1 MEQNWKATF
10 KYQENMDSYVN
21 EMYEVYKNFISK
33 IEQTIA
39 GGFKDKV
46 VLEFGTGYQFPGGG
60 INLVLALLCG
70 AARGFGI
77 DITHPCNVCN
87 DGMRKMFWSKFYENL
102 GNLLNVTGY
111 KNDDRLRFVSEDI
124 LWFDT
129 QFSKLTFLQMSV
141 SDMYFRDGMFDL
153 AVSNAVFE
161 HVKEIEKSF
170 QEIFRVLKPGG
181 HLVASWNPFTSLDM
195 GGHDVG
201 IPYYYPW
208 PHLRLSEDDHIRIL
222 REVFSKEELYTTAF
236 PPAHIPTRE
245 VARRYAED
253 PVAVRKNM
261 LGDLNRLRIKE
272 FLRLAEESCFE
283 IAAVDYVIQDKNR
296 KYLTEDIRKELLDYS
311 EEELLVSSLF
321 VVLRKKVIQSGR
333 TIENQVAVKKDSQ
346 ISQLEA
352 VIREKEEALSRIY
365 NSHGWKFL
373 LKYYQIRD
381 KILPRDSIL
390 RQAAKY
396 LWKNITSTRGT

>member
-1 MEQNWKATF
+1 
-10 KYQENMDSYVN
+10 MDSYVN
-21 EMYEVYKNFISK
+21 EMHQVFKDFISK
-33 IEQTIA
+33 VEKYA

-46 VLEFGTGYQFPGGG
+46 VLEFGAGYQFPGGG

-87 DGMRKMFWSKFYENL
+87 DGMRKIFWSKFYENL

-129 QFSKLTFLQMSV
+129 QFSKLTFLQMSA
-141 SDMYFRDGMFDL
+141 SDMHFRDEMFDL
-153 AVSNAVFE
+153 AFSNAVFE
-161 HVKEIEKSF
+161 HVKDPKKTFRELY
-170 QEIFRVLKPGG
+170 RVLKPGG
-181 HLVASWNPFTSLDM
+181 HMIASWNPFTSLDM

-208 PHLRLSEDDHIRIL
+208 AHLRLSNDEHIRML
-222 REVFSKEELYTTAF
+222 REVFSKEEIYSTAF
-236 PPAHIPTRE
+236 PPAHTPTRE
-245 VARRYAED
+245 VARRYAQD
-253 PVAVRKNM
+253 PKALRKAM
-261 LGDLNRLRIKE
+261 LGDLNRLRIKD
-272 FLRLAEESCFE
+272 FFRLAQENGFE
-283 IAAVDYVIQDKNR
+283 IAAVDYVIPDKNR
-296 KYLTEDIRKELLDYS
+296 DYLTEDIRKELSDYS

-321 VVLRKKVIQSGR
+321 VVIRKEIIDSAR
-333 TIENQVAVKKDSQ
+333 TIENQEPANRDSR

-352 VIREKEEALSRIY
+352 VIREKEAVLNHIY
-365 NSHGWKFL
+365 NSHGWKAL
-373 LKYYQIRD
+373 LKYYRIRD
-381 KILPRDSIL
+381 KLLPTDSVL

-396 LWKNITSTRGT
+396 FWKNITSTRSS